1 MAGGGTRDMA
11 SAKAKTLII
20 ARNDLEAAEILALA
34 RASGEFDCIELM
46 KLRTAGEGALVGT
59 ETGQQPL
66 PWGDR
71 LDPGRPELAI
81 EALGPVVVLVEAP
94 ARGYEDA
101 IRASGRSVVVIDHHL
116 YVDDRGRLLD
126 RRCPRSSLEQFAAH
140 FGTAPL
146 TDRQRLIAA
155 NDRGGWPAMHQAGG
169 NAEKIL
175 EIRRQDLACRLDPA
189 TIDDLLADARRFLD
203 TAEAQGQ
210 MRVLGCGRDNPDH
223 PELIVVRAPDRL
235 KAVLIDAL
243 YQSRGEGARTLEAL
257 VVYATDN
264 GSATQVEYT
273 GPARRRPF
281 LDQLIADL
289 ARTSRLRIWAGG
301 SDVAVFFGAE
311 TGEAAP
317 ADLNTLAD
325 RLLDAVLG
333 GNRPL
338 IRWRSQF
345 VQLLRYDADNKAPQ
359 ITAATG
365 ECFENAAVG
374 APVRN
379 YLLDYMRPFFAPL
392 PETDGTSPD
401 GAHCMRSLAKPEP
414 IEPWSLTIHSYQW
427 RTDKDRPL
435 PRFRIRW
442 PDRTAKDGTVRG
454 RFADERPLANL
465 AVHFLFGGLIALE
478 WSFQDGWPEH
488 DAGLS
493 LFDRLLRLPL
503 RERDPDGYTREQN
516 APPADDRSAFAPWK
530 DDNYDDAIEYPT
542 LAFNTP
548 HTPGVDCLA
557 ALLDFNDAARQCY
570 ASFYAPDSRKDLS
583 LLLPPTPGQPDW
595 VPSPGSILKFGEKTQ
610 AAAERP
616 AGWFADLVDFALK
629 DHFGLGRDD
638 LTLVLDER
646 ARVITAAACVGAR
659 PTLPA
664 AIEDQEVLFARL
676 ATVESYHP
684 DHFYDR
690 DFVRAEI
697 GRARYDRFRSQDQYP
712 DSSQLF
718 AVTDHSLA
726 LLGHGWFAA
735 NVAIKHLAAQYCR
748 LFLIAQLYA
757 CVFHRFGHE
766 LGAFSRRRLAL
777 DAAIA
782 RLDAEIDA
790 KAEQGCPA
798 TTLRQERARQ
808 WQELDGLAAGV
819 GRLKARFV
827 AFANGLWF
835 EDVGTQIQGHELF
848 ALMTRQLPV
857 GERYREIEAEIA
869 RTDDLEA
876 EDARRRDER
885 RAKELTVLGSFIA
898 TLAAMGT
905 AFAPI
910 LDPDSPNIGWITV
923 PLAILAPVAV
933 LALTRGYTARR
944 ACAEVLALGL
954 DFLGRSGG
962 VIGARATG
970 RWLCALPDALS
981 RKARTLIRGPESQG
995 SSRS

>member
-1 MAGGGTRDMA
+1 MA
-11 SAKAKTLII
+11 SASASAKTKTLII

-34 RASGEFDCIELM
+34 RASGAFHCVEL
-46 KLRTAGEGALVGT
+46 KDPAPAGAASAGT
-59 ETGQQPL
+59 DRPL
-66 PWGDR
+66 AWGGR
-71 LDPGRPELAI
+71 LDPAQPQLAI
-81 EALGPVVVLVEAP
+81 DTLGAVVVVVEAP
-94 ARGYEDA
+94 HQGFEAGV
-101 IRASGRSVVVIDHHL
+101 RASGRSLVVIDHHL
-116 YVDDRGRLLD
+116 YVDDRGRRLD
-126 RRCPRSSLEQFAAH
+126 RRCPRSSLEQFAAQ
-140 FGTAPL
+140 FATAPL
-146 TDRQRLIAA
+146 DRRQRLIAA
-155 NDRGGWPAMHQAGG
+155 NDRGSWPAMHQAGG
-169 NAEKIL
+169 SPAEIL
-175 EIRRQDLACRLDPA
+175 AIRREDFACRLDPA
-189 TIDDLLADARRFLD
+189 TIDALLEDAQRFLGR
-203 TAEAQGQ
+203 AETEGQ
-210 MRVLGCGRDNPDH
+210 LRVLGCGRDNPGH

-243 YQSRGEGARTLEAL
+243 YRSRGEGARTLEAL
-257 VVYATDN
+257 VVYAADD

-281 LDQLIADL
+281 LDQLIAEL

-301 SDVAVFFGAE
+301 GDVAVFFGAE
-311 TGEAAP
+311 TGEAAA
-317 ADLNTLAD
+317 ADLADLAD

-345 VQLLRYDADNKAPQ
+345 LQLLRYDAEGTRPE
-359 ITAATG
+359 ITPATAT
-365 ECFENAAVG
+365 CYQDAAVG

-379 YLLDYMRPFFAPL
+379 YLLDYMRPFFAPS
-392 PETDGTSPD
+392 PQADGASPD
-401 GAHCMRSLAKPEP
+401 GEHCMRSLAKEGP
-414 IEPWSLTIHSYQW
+414 IEPWSLAIHSYQW
-427 RTDKDRPL
+427 RAGTETPL
-435 PRFRIRW
+435 PRFRIQW
-442 PDRTAKDGTVRG
+442 DPKKADDGTVRG
-454 RFADERPLANL
+454 RFADERPISHL

-493 LFDRLLRLPL
+493 LLDQLLRLPL
-503 RERDPDGYTREQN
+503 RTRDPDGHTREQA
-516 APPADDRSAFAPWK
+516 APPAAGRTAFAARK

-570 ASFYAPDSRKDLS
+570 ASFYAPTSRKDLS
-583 LLLPPTPGQPDW
+583 LVLPPTAERPEWAPTPGAT
-595 VPSPGSILKFGEKTQ
+595 LRFGEKTQ
-610 AAAERP
+610 AAAKRP
-616 AGWFADLVDFALK
+616 AAWFADLVDFALK
-629 DHFGLGRDD
+629 HHFGLGRDD

-664 AIEDQEVLFARL
+664 AIEDHDVLFARL
-676 ATVESYHP
+676 ATVEP
-684 DHFYDR
+684 FAPVHFYDR

-697 GRARYDRFRSQDQYP
+697 GRARYDRFRTQDEYP

-735 NVAIKHLAAQYCR
+735 NVAIKHLAAQYHR

-757 CVFHRFGHE
+757 CVFHRFGHQ
-766 LGAFSRRRLAL
+766 LGDFSRRRLAL

-782 RLDAEIDA
+782 RLDAAIDA

-798 TTLRQERARQ
+798 MTLRRERAAR
-808 WQELDGLAAGV
+808 WQELDRLADQV

-869 RTDDLEA
+869 RTDALEA

-885 RAKELTVLGSFIA
+885 RGKELTVLGTFVA

-910 LDPDSPNIGWITV
+910 LDPDSPGIGWITV
-923 PLAILAPVAV
+923 PLAFFAPVAV
-933 LALTRGYTARR
+933 LALTRGYGARR
-944 ACAEVLALGL
+944 AWAEVLALVL
-954 DFLGRSGG
+954 DCLCRGWGVTGGRAL
-962 VIGARATG
+962 ARCL
-970 RWLCALPDALS
+970 RALPETLR
-981 RKARTLIRGPESQG
+981 RKARFLIRGPESAAASQD
-995 SSRS
+995 